1 MRIFMK
7 IKALLLGTLLLANI
21 ASAQYLCTYEAHI
34 TNSDKIN
41 SSGKSLVTGKN
52 KASAAAILQQDRADF
67 WNGVSDETGEA
78 DCYFDT
84 QTNRQTISK
93 KLSRGNISQ
102 TTINRIVN
110 KGGYFTVD
118 VYTTHIDVH

>member
-1 MRIFMK
+1 MK
-7 IKALLLGTLLLANI
+7 IKALLLGTLLLTNLTF
-21 ASAQYLCTYEAHI
+21 AQYLCTYEAHI

-41 SSGKSLVTGKN
+41 SSGKNLATGN
-52 KASAAAILQQDRADF
+52 TKASAAAILQQDRADF

-78 DCYFDT
+78 DCYFDSKA
-84 QTNRQTISK
+84 NRQTMSQ
-93 KLSRGNISQ
+93 KLSRGSISQ

-118 VYTTHIDVH
+118 VYSTHIDVR